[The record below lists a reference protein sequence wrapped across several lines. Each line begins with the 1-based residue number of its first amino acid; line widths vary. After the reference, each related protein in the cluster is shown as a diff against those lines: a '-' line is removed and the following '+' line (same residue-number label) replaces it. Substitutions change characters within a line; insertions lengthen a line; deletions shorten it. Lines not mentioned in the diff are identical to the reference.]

1 MKRTELIRAAVRFVP
16 AVLWMGMI
24 YIFSDQPADLS
35 TEESF
40 GLATQIVELYAGF
53 SGGMEGP
60 EQLEWSLA
68 IEPILRKAAHMS
80 EYALLAV
87 LLYFAFR
94 GITVSSKRAAGLA
107 LISCMLFSC
116 SDEWHQ
122 TFVQGRSGSI
132 RDVLIDTLGSV
143 IALSL
148 ILIRD
153 LRAGGRKARE

>member
-40 GLATQIVELYAGF
+40 GLATQIVEIYAGF

-87 LLYFAFR
+87 LLYPAFKR
-94 GITVSSKRAAGLA
+94 LHISYRRAA
-107 LISCMLFSC
+107 LFSLLIC
-116 SDEWHQ
+116 VLYSCTDEWHQ
-122 TFVQGRSGSI
+122 TFVFGRSGSI
-132 RDVLIDTLGSV
+132 RDVIIDTLGAAAALSV
-143 IALSL
+143 ILV
-148 ILIRD
+148 
-153 LRAGGRKARE
+153 KAHRNFVRGQEL

>member
-24 YIFSDQPADLS
+24 YTFSDQPADLS

-40 GLATQIVELYAGF
+40 GLATQIVEIYAGF

-87 LLYFAFR
+87 LLYFARPSTYFLMSAPLPR
-94 GITVSSKRAAGLA
+94 VKSFPPLKSTPFANFVSSLPLLPRPLPP
-107 LISCMLFSC
+107 LVQRVISFLP
-116 SDEWHQ
+116 DQLW
-122 TFVQGRSGSI
+122 
-132 RDVLIDTLGSV
+132 
-143 IALSL
+143 LST
-148 ILIRD
+148 
-153 LRAGGRKARE
+153 KV